1 MAAGLYVVATR
12 SCASFPLIVFF
23 PAHTIEDCDEGAMVA
38 GAGHFSSAS
47 SKVVA
52 TIFALAFLLQ
62 SCVNIHPLPDDVVH
76 LSTYNIVRQVR
87 CETRKA
93 VIDSIL
99 GFLTSDANHEAKPP
113 KVDDRSRAVG
123 QGFLRAFRATP
134 YDFAGPNSMQKFNP
148 GILSG
153 EAKIIV
159 SLLWSTGVAY
169 NFDLTMLEKNDFDP
183 GVNFVGL
190 WSRSGLSAGLNGN
203 FDRQRQNER
212 QFTIT
217 DNFGDLVGK
226 LRPDYCKNQI
236 VEANM
241 TYPIAGK
248 VGMERVVQDFL
259 VLTLFGNLSGD
270 ASKDITAS
278 KGPPT
283 MVEQLEF
290 TTTVGG
296 STTPKVT
303 FVSVGSG
310 VHVADTSLGLS
321 ASRTDTHKLT
331 TGLYLVPAGEKLL
344 GETKPRIFQGLIT
357 AKGSAAE
364 RGAARAV
371 DQFLEQKLN
380 QTNIII
386 QR

>member
-1 MAAGLYVVATR
+1 
-12 SCASFPLIVFF
+12 
-23 PAHTIEDCDEGAMVA
+23 
-38 GAGHFSSAS
+38 
-47 SKVVA
+47 
-52 TIFALAFLLQ
+52 
-62 SCVNIHPLPDDVVH
+62 VVH

-99 GFLTSDANHEAKPP
+99 GFLTDDANHDAN

-123 QGFLRAFRATP
+123 QSFLQALRTAP
-134 YDFAGPNSMQKFNP
+134 YDFAGPVSMQRFNP
-148 GILSG
+148 NLLSG
-153 EAKIIV
+153 NAKLIV
-159 SLLWSTGVAY
+159 SLLWNTGVAY
-169 NFDLTMLEKNDFDP
+169 NFDLTMMEKNDFDP
-183 GVNFVGL
+183 EANFLGT
-190 WSRSGLSAGLNGN
+190 WSRSTLSVGLKGN

-226 LRPDYCKNQI
+226 LNPAYCRNQI
-236 VEANM
+236 VEANI

-270 ASKDITAS
+270 ARKDITSS
-278 KGPPT
+278 KGPPS

-296 STTPKVT
+296 SATPKVT
-303 FVSVGSG
+303 FVPVGSG
-310 VHVADTSLGLS
+310 IHVADATLGLS
-321 ASRTDTHKLT
+321 ASRTDTHMLT
-331 TGLYLVPAGEKLL
+331 TGLFLVTAGEKLL
-344 GETKPRIFQGLIT
+344 AQAKPGIFQGLIT
-357 AKGSAAE
+357 ATGSAAE
-364 RGAARAV
+364 RGAARVV

-380 QTNIII
+380 QTNITI
-386 QR
+386 QY

>member
-1 MAAGLYVVATR
+1 MSMAAGARHFSNSALRVVATT
-12 SCASFPLIVFF
+12 L
-23 PAHTIEDCDEGAMVA
+23 
-38 GAGHFSSAS
+38 
-47 SKVVA
+47 
-52 TIFALAFLLQ
+52 ALAFLLQ
-62 SCVNIHPLPDDVVH
+62 SCVNVHPLPDDVVH

-99 GFLTSDANHEAKPP
+99 GFLTSDANHEANPP
-113 KVDDRSRAVG
+113 KVDDRSRATG
-123 QGFLRAFRATP
+123 QRFLRAFEAAP
-134 YDFAGPNSMQKFNP
+134 YDFAGPNSMQQFDP
-148 GILSG
+148 GLLSG
-153 EAKIIV
+153 EANVIV

-183 GVNFVGL
+183 SVNFIGL

-270 ASKDITAS
+270 SSKDITSS

-310 VHVADTSLGLS
+310 IHVADASLGLS
-321 ASRTDTHKLT
+321 TSRTDTHKLT
-331 TGLYLVPAGEKLL
+331 TGLYLVPEGEKLL
-344 GETKPRIFQGLIT
+344 GEAKPGIFQGLIA